1 VPIIYYIFLVS
12 FLGFPFLGII
22 LSGYLKFNWSSKFI
36 KLIIIFFVVHNL
48 LFLFGYSLKGDY
60 IDYTIFSI
68 EYLFLC
74 FLTFGEYKSRSNY
87 FKIFKVVGIVSIS
100 LGIIIGTVG
109 IFMFPAISQDYETDK
124 TFHFISNDKIYET
137 RRFSFGTVGSIDT
150 RYTFETYR
158 DFNYLP
164 IENKVDKTDFFET
177 KTDLDISEQGLKI
190 SILDSGI
197 AEQII
202 FKSSNGKFF
211 LKSIN

>member
-1 VPIIYYIFLVS
+1 LENINHEV
-12 FLGFPFLGII
+12 
-22 LSGYLKFNWSSKFI
+22 
-36 KLIIIFFVVHNL
+36 IIFF
-48 LFLFGYSLKGDY
+48 
-60 IDYTIFSI
+60 
-68 EYLFLC
+68 
-74 FLTFGEYKSRSNY
+74 
-87 FKIFKVVGIVSIS
+87 FKVVGIVSIS

-109 IFMFPAISQDYETDK
+109 IFMFPAIFQDYETDK